1 MTNRSAVGIAVR
13 FILSLSKDHSLV
25 LSEQQERYFFMQV
38 QSNTERSKELL
49 KKAYAYFNARNID
62 AILALMKLDVVWA
75 NGMDGGYVYGHDGVR
90 EYWTRQWK
98 MIDPHVEPIDFET
111 NENRNVVV
119 NVHQVVHDLNGN
131 LLKDAMVQH
140 IYFIKNGSVHRME
153 IHEP

>member
-1 MTNRSAVGIAVR
+1 LTNRSAVGIAVR

-62 AILALMKLDVVWA
+62 AILALMKVDVVWA

-90 EYWTRQWK
+90 EYWTR
-98 MIDPHVEPIDFET
+98 
-111 NENRNVVV
+111 
-119 NVHQVVHDLNGN
+119 
-131 LLKDAMVQH
+131 
-140 IYFIKNGSVHRME
+140 
-153 IHEP
+153 

>member
-1 MTNRSAVGIAVR
+1 
-13 FILSLSKDHSLV
+13 
-25 LSEQQERYFFMQV
+25 MQV

-49 KKAYAYFNARNID
+49 KKAYTYFNARNID

-131 LLKDAMVQH
+131 LLIDQMVKH
-140 IYFIKNGSVHRME
+140 IYTLEDGLIMRME
-153 IHEP
+153 IEKV